1 MSMTVVADP
10 AAKVVLRGVSWDFY
24 ENFLREV
31 DNQRIRVFLTYDRGA
46 LEIMAPS
53 PYHERYKTLIARFIE
68 TLTMELNI
76 PIVSGGSTTF
86 RREDLE
92 RGLEPDECYYIQHEA
107 QVRETREVNLLRD
120 PPPDLVLEMDYT
132 PHELDRESIYAA
144 LGVPEIWRYNIRRL
158 EVLLRQPDGS
168 YQVSTTSAT
177 FPFLPMRELERFL
190 LMRNTLDETTV
201 VRRFR
206 DWVVA
211 KFPTK

>member
-1 MSMTVVADP
+1 MGMTVIAEP
-10 AAKVVLRGVSWDFY
+10 AAKVVLRGVSWSFY
-24 ENFLREV
+24 ENLLREV
-31 DNQRIRVFLTYDRGA
+31 GNQRIFITYDRGN

-68 TLTMELNI
+68 ILTLELNI

-107 QVRETREVNLLRD
+107 QVRDTREVDLLRD

-132 PHELDRESIYAA
+132 PHTLDREGIYAA
-144 LGVPEIWRYNIRRL
+144 LGVPEMWRYNLRRL

-168 YQVSTTSAT
+168 YNPSSVSSA
-177 FPFLPMRELERFL
+177 FPFLPLRELERFL
-190 LMRNTLDETTV
+190 LLRNSLDETTV
-201 VRRFR
+201 VRTFR
-206 DWVVA
+206 DWV
-211 KFPTK
+211 KENIRLS

>member
-1 MSMTVVADP
+1 MPMTLTAEP
-10 AAKVVLRGVSWDFY
+10 AARVVLRGVSWSFY
-24 ENFLREV
+24 ENFLRELG
-31 DNQRIRVFLTYDRGA
+31 NQHIFLTYDRGS

-68 TLTMELNI
+68 ILTLELNI

-107 QVRETREVNLLRD
+107 QMRETREVDLLRD
-120 PPPDLVLEMDYT
+120 PPPDLVVEMDYT
-132 PHELDRESIYAA
+132 PHELDRENIYAA
-144 LGVPEIWRYNIRRL
+144 LGVPEIWRYNLRRL
-158 EVLLRQPDGS
+158 EVLLRQADGA
-168 YQVSTTSAT
+168 YQPASNSAA

-211 KFPTK
+211 KFPTN

>member
-10 AAKVVLRGVSWDFY
+10 CAKVVLRGVSWDFY

-53 PYHERYKTLIARFIE
+53 PYLERYKTLIARFIE

-107 QVRETREVNLLRD
+107 QVRETGEVNLLRD

-158 EVLLRQPDGS
+158 EVLLREADGS

-211 KFPTK
+211 KF